1 MDSADSAPRRDFLK
15 AALTTSI
22 FTGNL
27 KGANDKLTI
36 AHIGTGTMGRG
47 NIGYAAKAGF
57 QIVALCDVYQPN
69 LERAQAQARKMA
81 QEPRLVKDF
90 REIIADKSI
99 DVVCIST
106 PDHWHPYMMV
116 EACKA
121 GKDVYVEKPACVYVE
136 EGLKMV
142 EAARK
147 YKRIVQGGTMQR
159 SGYFFKKAV
168 EIVKSGDL
176 GEITFCKTW
185 QAGLT
190 RKDGYGFPPDA
201 PPPADL
207 DWELWLGPAP
217 KRPFNIN
224 RWGIVEN
231 RWSTF
236 RYFWDYA
243 GGAMTDWNVH
253 LLDIVQYA
261 FDEVMP
267 VKYASAGSKFFV
279 SDNTETPDTMVASY
293 HYPKFLCT
301 YESRTAAP
309 APMFD
314 MGYGTAFLGTRGTL
328 AVNRGGY
335 KIIPAGKSTL
345 QAFEDN
351 EKAKFTM
358 NDPHWENF
366 LECVKT
372 RQRPI
377 ADIETTVRTSQA
389 CILSNIALRSGLTL
403 DWDDTA
409 KTVKQEAARKYLK
422 AQYRAPWKLVV

>member
-1 MDSADSAPRRDFLK
+1 MDSAASAPRRDFLK

-69 LERAQAQARKMA
+69 LERGQAQARKMG

-99 DVVCIST
+99 DAVCIST
-106 PDHWHPYMMV
+106 PDHWHAYMMV

-185 QAGLT
+185 QAGLSK
-190 RKDGYGFPPDA
+190 KDGYGFPPDE

-207 DWELWLGPAP
+207 DWDLWLGPAP
-217 KRPFNIN
+217 KRPFNLN
-224 RWGIVEN
+224 RWGIVEK

-267 VKYASAGSKFFV
+267 VKSPRRPKFFV

-293 HYPKFLCT
+293 QYPKFLVHLRKPHGGAGADVRHGLRNGVPRHPGDAGG
-301 YESRTAAP
+301 ESRRLQDHPGRKVHATTFRGQREGQVHDERSALGELPRVHQVAP
-309 APMFD
+309 A
-314 MGYGTAFLGTRGTL
+314 AHLGDRDHGPDL
-328 AVNRGGY
+328 AGLHPVEHRAA
-335 KIIPAGKSTL
+335 IRHDAGL
-345 QAFEDN
+345 GRQGQDRQAGS
-351 EKAKFTM
+351 
-358 NDPHWENF
+358 
-366 LECVKT
+366 
-372 RQRPI
+372 RPQ
-377 ADIETTVRTSQA
+377 V
-389 CILSNIALRSGLTL
+389 
-403 DWDDTA
+403 
-409 KTVKQEAARKYLK
+409 
-422 AQYRAPWKLVV
+422 P